1 MAVLDL
7 EPGVLPPNL
16 MAVLDLEPGVLPPSL
31 NLMAVLEL
39 EPGATM
45 CCYVVVT
52 LSQGDRA
59 ATDMPS
65 SRPHNKPLS
74 QEALSLTRLVLRV
87 GETIGIAR

>member
-52 LSQGDRA
+52 LRMYLSRRDPKGRGGRDVLDQELIAQLGDF
-59 ATDMPS
+59 
-65 SRPHNKPLS
+65 
-74 QEALSLTRLVLRV
+74 
-87 GETIGIAR
+87 